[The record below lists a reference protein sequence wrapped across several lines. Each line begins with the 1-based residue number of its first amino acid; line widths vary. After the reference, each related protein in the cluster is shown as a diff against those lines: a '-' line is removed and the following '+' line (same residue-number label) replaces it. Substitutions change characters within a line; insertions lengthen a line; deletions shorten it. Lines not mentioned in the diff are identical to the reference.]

1 MRETC
6 TCLQAVMEKE
16 KVKMKRVEGLNKATD
31 RYPEDRSS
39 SDGMS
44 LVKGERHFGDKK
56 NRKWG
61 EILRR
66 KILGGLL

>member
-1 MRETC
+1 
-6 TCLQAVMEKE
+6 MEKE

-44 LVKGERHFGDKK
+44 LVKGEGHFGDKK
-56 NRKWG
+56 IGN
-61 EILRR
+61 
-66 KILGGLL
+66 GGKF